1 MLFFFFTI
9 ALNIKK
15 KTETSWNI
23 FKDVDVQNS
32 AGLLIT
38 MALEQAVGSKTLI
51 LVNWHGL
58 VLVVFVKTVFLVFHQ
73 MIWFTGV
80 MCLLKHSPLLIALW

>member
-1 MLFFFFTI
+1 MLIFFTI

-32 AGLLIT
+32 SGLLIT
-38 MALEQAVGSKTLI
+38 VTLEQAVGSKTLI
-51 LVNWHGL
+51 LVNRHGL
-58 VLVVFVKTVFLVFHQ
+58 VLVVFVKTVFLVFYQ

-80 MCLLKHSPLLIALW
+80 MCFLKRSPLLIAPW